1 MKISDLG
8 EFGLIDRIGKTAP
21 RNAKRAPIGIGDDA
35 AALLL
40 SPASILLAATDML
53 IEGVHFDLKTT
64 DLYSLGWKAAAVN
77 LSDIAAMGGVP
88 RFCLTALGIPS
99 SLTVE
104 QVDEFY
110 RGFSV
115 CIRKQGTVLVGG
127 DTCSSPKGLII
138 SVTVLGEAEKKHA
151 ITRSGAR
158 PGDLLYVTGTLG
170 DSGAGLEILKSG
182 SGVRGQGSGE
192 KRILKSAIRVETA
205 PSPFSPLPP
214 GERGRGEGHV
224 YPQSAIMRLIERHL
238 RPVPRVAEGR
248 KLALSGLASA
258 MIDISDGLSSDL
270 GHLCAQ
276 SRVGAEVFAE
286 RIPLSKELRAAT
298 ALKLPIL
305 SYALSGGEDYEL
317 LFTSP
322 AEMEREI
329 MSLRIRATVIG
340 AITRKKGMRMV
351 TEKGD
356 IHPLV
361 PGGYD
366 HFLRLRRR
374 GSVR

>member
-21 RNAKRAPIGIGDDA
+21 SNAKRAPIGIGDDA

-40 SPASILLAATDML
+40 SPSSMLLATTDML

-88 RFCLTALGIPS
+88 RFCLTALGIPP

-115 CIRKQGTVLVGG
+115 CIRKRGMVLVGG
-127 DTCSSPKGLII
+127 DTCASRKDFVIT
-138 SVTVLGEAEKKHA
+138 VTVLGEAVRKRV
-151 ITRSGAR
+151 ITRAGAR

-170 DSGAGLEILKSG
+170 DSGAGLELLKAGARS
-182 SGVRGQGSGE
+182 Q
-192 KRILKSAIRVETA
+192 K
-205 PSPFSPLPP
+205 P
-214 GERGRGEGHV
+214 GAR
-224 YPQSAIMRLIERHL
+224 RLIEKHL

-258 MIDISDGLSSDL
+258 MIDVSDGLSSDL
-270 GHLCAQ
+270 GHLCEQ
-276 SRVGAEVFAE
+276 SGVGAEVFAD
-286 RIPLSKELRAAT
+286 RIPLSKELT
-298 ALKLPIL
+298 SVKGLKQQPLE
-305 SYALSGGEDYEL
+305 YALSGGEDYEL

-322 AEMEREI
+322 VELEREI
-329 MSLRIRATVIG
+329 MSLRVRATVIG

-356 IHPLV
+356 VHPLV

>member
-1 MKISDLG
+1 VAIITMKISDLG
-8 EFGLIDRIGKTAP
+8 EFGLIDRIVKTAP
-21 RNAKRAPIGIGDDA
+21 SNAKRAPIGIGDDA

-40 SPASILLAATDML
+40 SPSATLLATTDML

-110 RGFSV
+110 RGLV
-115 CIRKQGTVLVGG
+115 NCIRKYGTVLVGG
-127 DTCSSPKGLII
+127 DTCRSRKGLII

-170 DSGAGLEILKSG
+170 DSGAGLELLKSG
-182 SGVRGQGSGE
+182 SGVRGQGSG
-192 KRILKSAIRVETA
+192 KTRNAVTRK
-205 PSPFSPLPP
+205 
-214 GERGRGEGHV
+214 
-224 YPQSAIMRLIERHL
+224 LIDRHL
-238 RPVPRVAEGR
+238 RPVPRIAQGR
-248 KLALSGLASA
+248 KLALSGVVSA
-258 MIDISDGLSSDL
+258 MIDVSDGLSSDL

-276 SRVGAEVFAE
+276 SGVGAEIFADQV
-286 RIPLSKELRAAT
+286 PLSRDLRSAK
-298 ALKLPIL
+298 ALTWLPIE
-305 SYALSGGEDYEL
+305 YALSGGEDYEL
-317 LFTSP
+317 LFTVAP
-322 AEMEREI
+322 GKIKKLKAMRIAATEI
-329 MSLRIRATVIG
+329 GI
-340 AITRKKGMRMV
+340 ITRQRAMWLIDERGQGK
-351 TEKGD
+351 
-356 IHPLV
+356 PLTAT
-361 PGGYD
+361 GYD
-366 HFLRLRRR
+366 HFRSRQRR